1 MLTHTVHGGCFVNDD
16 FFNQRIQKLRCQF
29 GGVSIL
35 LDKRN
40 PCLRIDS
47 SLFFRFKL
55 CRQPF
60 DFLDKLLLLGLI
72 FLRYHVEV
80 VFRNAT
86 IRSVLV
92 QLRKLAVNLCSAF
105 LGSYKLYTLPFG
117 SSGNL
122 FSLPFSKRCR
132 SAFLSNCASLDNS
145 CILIRT

>member
-1 MLTHTVHGGCFVNDD
+1 MLTHTVHGGCFMNDD

-29 GGVSIL
+29 GGISIL

-47 SLFFRFKL
+47 SLLFRFKL
-55 CRQPF
+55 CRQSF

-72 FLRYHVEV
+72 FLRHHVEV
-80 VFRNAT
+80 VFRNTT

-105 LGSYKLYTLPFG
+105 LGSYKLCTLPFG

-122 FSLPFSKRCR
+122 LFTAFQQAMQKCLFIQLCFSR
-132 SAFLSNCASLDNS
+132 
-145 CILIRT
+145 